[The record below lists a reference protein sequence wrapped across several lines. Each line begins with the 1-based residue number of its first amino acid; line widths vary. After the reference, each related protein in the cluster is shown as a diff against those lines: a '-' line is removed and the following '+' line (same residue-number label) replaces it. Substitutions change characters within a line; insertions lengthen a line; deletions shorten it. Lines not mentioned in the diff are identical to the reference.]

1 MDSEELKI
9 IPLCPW
15 RIFQESYTSVDKE
28 ENMVDTIKTT
38 SFSECYGKRC
48 PFWQP
53 GKFGYYCAR
62 TGGI

>member
-1 MDSEELKI
+1 MDLEELKI

-15 RIFQESYTSVDKE
+15 RILQESNTAIDKTD
-28 ENMVDTIKTT
+28 NTIDVVKTT
-38 SFSECYGKRC
+38 MFLECYGKRC

-62 TGGI
+62 AGGI